1 MDLLINAASLDQLY
15 VSSNTPSS
23 KRKEK
28 YEFLFDD
35 GNVVVHGGMMTRLCQ
50 EGHVFKMLIS
60 GGNGFRNE
68 VITGPICILQHYHI
82 SKKAFSALVFS
93 LRNDTPKSC
102 HKYRL
107 EYESIGGFKFLD
119 KYHKRR
125 VQRNLEKTTPL
136 KNHKTKTIRPASHIE
151 VINLISDD
159 EEEDLLDNA
168 A

>member
-1 MDLLINAASLDQLY
+1 MNAASLDQLY
-15 VSSNTPSS
+15 APSTLPSS

-28 YEFLFDD
+28 YEFHFDD

-50 EGHVFKMLIS
+50 EGHVFKMLIF

-68 VITGPICILQHYHI
+68 VIAGPIATLQNYHI

-119 KYHKRR
+119 KYHKRK
-125 VQRNLEKTTPL
+125 VQRNLARTTPL
-136 KNHKTKTIRPASHIE
+136 PNDKTKTSHRPASVE

-159 EEEDLLDNA
+159 EEEDLFDNIG
-168 A
+168 